1 MQKVV
6 VIEDQTILRDLIC
19 RLLENY
25 PMFELVAATGDG
37 QAGLDICL
45 KNRPDFVILDIMLP
59 GLHGLDILDRLKK
72 ENPRLKVLLFS
83 SHHSSAMVKRVVEL
97 GVDGYIE
104 KNAGVEE
111 LEKAIV
117 KVSEGQRYFGPM
129 IVEKMRE
136 LMLNSGEDDSL
147 ETLSTRERE
156 ILKLIAESFTSK
168 EIADRLYISP
178 RTVDTHRVNIMKKLN
193 LNDIAGMTRYAISHG
208 LIEVPDEK

>member
-1 MQKVV
+1 MQKVA

-19 RLLENY
+19 RLLEDN

-45 KNRPDFVILDIMLP
+45 KHNPDFVILDIMLP

-72 ENPRLKVLLFS
+72 RNPRLKVLLFS

-104 KNAGVEE
+104 KDASVEE

-117 KVSEGQRYFGPM
+117 KVAGGQRYFGPM

-136 LMLNSGEDDSL
+136 LMLSSGEDDSL
-147 ETLSTRERE
+147 ETLSSRERE
-156 ILKLIAESFTSK
+156 ILKLIAESYTSK
-168 EIADRLYISP
+168 EIADRLFISP
-178 RTVDTHRVNIMKKLN
+178 RTVDTHRVNIMKKLK